1 MKHLTYDVLVC
12 EDENGRFLMQQRPE
26 KGLLANLWQFPMI
39 DTSQSTVENF
49 KKEFTVNVHAEHE
62 LLTFKHVFSH
72 LTWHINSYYMK
83 CESFAQGDWLSRE
96 QIERL
101 PMPVPMLKIWEE
113 VKK

>member
-1 MKHLTYDVLVC
+1 
-12 EDENGRFLMQQRPE
+12 
-26 KGLLANLWQFPMI
+26 
-39 DTSQSTVENF
+39 
-49 KKEFTVNVHAEHE
+49 